1 LEEIMRKIITAIL
14 ILFVIGIV
22 GIFIINY
29 YPQRNANLKNK
40 EGIEIIGGSDG
51 PTAIFTVKD

>member
-1 LEEIMRKIITAIL
+1 MRKIITAIL